1 MSYIL
6 DALKRADAERE
17 RGAVPGLHAQPAAM
31 ALPDDGAH
39 RPLPPWAWGVGGLVV
54 ALAGM
59 LAWSLW
65 SGSETPPPG
74 EAPQMAQGGP
84 GAWNPS
90 EQGAT
95 PQAHRA
101 SGAWPGPQGGMRPMH
116 EGGPALGG
124 PGMAPTTE
132 GSAGQRPH
140 RPGMHEPR
148 TEQGGAP
155 TGTDRRQAM
164 AQHDPASAG
173 QMRPARPDR
182 EQDHTPN
189 SEGTVKPGG
198 TASTPSSTSA
208 TVNQAPT
215 AEASAAA
222 STRVYALHELPD
234 HVRRSLP
241 QLVIGGA
248 MYSDNPGSRMLVIN
262 SQLFHEGD
270 KLGPDL
276 TLEEIKLK
284 SAVLRY
290 RSWRY
295 GVTY

>member
-31 ALPDDGAH
+31 ALPDDGAR

-124 PGMAPTTE
+124 PSMAPTTE

-173 QMRPARPDR
+173 QMRPARPNR
-182 EQDHTPN
+182 EAD
-189 SEGTVKPGG
+189 TVAAPSPSAP
-198 TASTPSSTSA
+198 TSTTQ
-208 TVNQAPT
+208 VPT
-215 AEASAAA
+215 AEA

-290 RSWRY
+290 RNWRY

>member
-1 MSYIL
+1 M
-6 DALKRADAERE
+6 RE
-17 RGAVPGLHAQPAAM
+17 
-31 ALPDDGAH
+31 
-39 RPLPPWAWGVGGLVV
+39 
-54 ALAGM
+54 
-59 LAWSLW
+59 
-65 SGSETPPPG
+65 GS
-74 EAPQMAQGGP
+74 
-84 GAWNPS
+84 S
-90 EQGAT
+90 
-95 PQAHRA
+95 
-101 SGAWPGPQGGMRPMH
+101 
-116 EGGPALGG
+116 ALGG
-124 PGMAPTTE
+124 PGMTPTTE

-140 RPGMHEPR
+140 RTGMHEPR

-155 TGTDRRQAM
+155 TGTDRREAM
-164 AQHDPASAG
+164 APRNPASAG
-173 QMRPARPDR
+173 QMRPARPNR
-182 EQDHTPN
+182 EAD
-189 SEGTVKPGG
+189 TVAAPSPSAP
-198 TASTPSSTSA
+198 TSTT
-208 TVNQAPT
+208 QAPT

>member
-17 RGAVPGLHAQPAAM
+17 RGAVPGLHAQPATM
-31 ALPDDGAH
+31 PLPDDLAP
-39 RPLPPWAWGVGGLVV
+39 RTLPPWAWGLGGL
-54 ALAGM
+54 ALATAGM
-59 LAWSLW
+59 LAWSVWRGDEAPPATDLAQTTPGGQGSW
-65 SGSETPPPG
+65 GPPGGTRPRQESGSTG
-74 EAPQMAQGGP
+74 QDD
-84 GAWNPS
+84 
-90 EQGAT
+90 
-95 PQAHRA
+95 
-101 SGAWPGPQGGMRPMH
+101 
-116 EGGPALGG
+116 
-124 PGMAPTTE
+124 
-132 GSAGQRPH
+132 QRPH

-148 TEQGGAP
+148 GSLSGMPSPNASTRDQREAI
-155 TGTDRRQAM
+155 A
-164 AQHDPASAG
+164 DPAPQNTRPTNSG
-173 QMRPARPDR
+173 RPPRPASNDASR
-182 EQDHTPN
+182 
-189 SEGTVKPGG
+189 SSSTVAATQPAA
-198 TASTPSSTSA
+198 TIAQPSSAASENSA
-208 TVNQAPT
+208 H
-215 AEASAAA
+215 

-270 KLGPDL
+270 KLGPDV

-290 RSWRY
+290 RTWRY

>member
-31 ALPDDGAH
+31 ALPDDGAR

-65 SGSETPPPG
+65 SGSETPPPR
-74 EAPQMAQGGP
+74 ETHQVAQGGAA
-84 GAWNPS
+84 AWNPG
-90 EQGAT
+90 EQGTT
-95 PQAHRA
+95 PPAHRA
-101 SGAWPGPQGGMRPMH
+101 SGAWPGPPGGIRPMR
-116 EGGPALGG
+116 EGSSALGG

-173 QMRPARPDR
+173 QMRPARPNR
-182 EQDHTPN
+182 EAD
-189 SEGTVKPGG
+189 TVAAPSPSAP
-198 TASTPSSTSA
+198 TSTTQ
-208 TVNQAPT
+208 VPT
-215 AEASAAA
+215 AEA

>member
-31 ALPDDGAH
+31 ALPDDGAR

-65 SGSETPPPG
+65 SGSETPPPR
-74 EAPQMAQGGP
+74 ETQQVAQGGAA
-84 GAWNPS
+84 AWNPG
-90 EQGAT
+90 EQGTT
-95 PQAHRA
+95 PPAHRA
-101 SGAWPGPQGGMRPMH
+101 SGAWPGPPGGIRPMR
-116 EGGPALGG
+116 EGGSALGG

-132 GSAGQRPH
+132 GGAGERPH
-140 RPGMHEPR
+140 R
-148 TEQGGAP
+148 A
-155 TGTDRRQAM
+155 GTDRREAM
-164 AQHDPASAG
+164 APRDPASAG
-173 QMRPARPDR
+173 QMRPARPNR
-182 EQDHTPN
+182 EAD
-189 SEGTVKPGG
+189 TVAAPSPSAP
-198 TASTPSSTSA
+198 TSTTQ
-208 TVNQAPT
+208 VPT
-215 AEASAAA
+215 AEA

-290 RSWRY
+290 RNWRY